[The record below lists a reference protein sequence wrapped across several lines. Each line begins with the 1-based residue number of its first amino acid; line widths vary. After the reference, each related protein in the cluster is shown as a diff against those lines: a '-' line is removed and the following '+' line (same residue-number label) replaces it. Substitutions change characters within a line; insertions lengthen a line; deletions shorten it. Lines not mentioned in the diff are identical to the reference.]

1 MLQPDFMHC
10 KIYLLQI
17 KIGFW
22 TIRVNAE
29 GQIAEEKIKVEKYY
43 IPKGYELLV
52 MAPSFI
58 LDTENVIEATVE
70 GSFITERLGKGT
82 TYIKWYAKKVDYQ
95 NPLYNDTVLY
105 RKVSQNE

>member
-1 MLQPDFMHC
+1 M
-10 KIYLLQI
+10 

-29 GQIAEEKIKVEKYY
+29 GQIAEEKIRVEKYY
-43 IPKGYELLV
+43 IPKGYELLA

-58 LDTENVIEATVE
+58 LYTENVIEATVE

-105 RKVSQNE
+105 RKVSESKYSIDTEYR